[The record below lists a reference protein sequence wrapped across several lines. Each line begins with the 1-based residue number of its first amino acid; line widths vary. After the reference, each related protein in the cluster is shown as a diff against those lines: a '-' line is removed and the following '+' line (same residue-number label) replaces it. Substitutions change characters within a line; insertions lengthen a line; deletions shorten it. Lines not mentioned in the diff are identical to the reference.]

1 MKLFN
6 RVPKPELDTRSKIL
20 QSAQRLFAKQGFD
33 ATTTKDL
40 AADAKVAEGTLFRY
54 FSNKKAILIEVAT
67 EGWNQILTD
76 LLVEL
81 CEMDSYKAIAQVMRK
96 RMGNMRENM
105 DVMRVC
111 FMEVQFHPEL
121 REEVQAQ
128 VIDKMTET
136 AEVYFSEAIAK
147 GIYRSSLDPKVVAKV
162 FVGMFAV
169 AGFSNETMSK
179 SGNPL
184 ELQQMGEGISDI
196 FLHGVVKDSSNQDR
210 AKPRVKFRFKSYNL
224 NSTEKS

>member
-6 RVPKPELDTRSKIL
+6 QIQRPEVDTRVKIL
-20 QSAQRLFAKQGFD
+20 QSAQRLFASKGFD
-33 ATTTKDL
+33 GTTTKDL
-40 AADAKVAEGTLFRY
+40 AAESGVAEGTLFRY

-67 EGWNQILTD
+67 EGWNQI
-76 LLVEL
+76 
-81 CEMDSYKAIAQVMRK
+81 

-121 REEVQAQ
+121 RDEVQSR

-147 GIYRSSLDPKVVAKV
+147 GVYRSTLDPKVVAMV

-179 SGNPL
+179 GGSPL
-184 ELQQMGEGISDI
+184 ELQHMAEGISDI
-196 FLHGVVKDSSNQDR
+196 FLNGVINQ
-210 AKPRVKFRFKSYNL
+210 
-224 NSTEKS
+224 